1 MARFRSYDD
10 MSDDRVS
17 KRGGSST
24 KILLI
29 VILMSILICVIAV
42 LLWVKILESQEKLN
56 VAEEKT
62 TPAAAESAA
71 QAPPVQQE
79 TKTEAV
85 EQASAETPA
94 VTDTTP
100 DLSID
105 SGISALSSTS
115 SMETDY
121 ITSSDYAIVDVTEEA
136 EITEES
142 VEMKKPVIAQNLSIS
157 QQSFVKDI
165 VKYQEYRIQEGDTLI
180 SIADSFGL
188 SVQTLVAVNQIKSTM
203 DLWIGSVLQI
213 PDRDGTLYIVSEG
226 DTLLSITQQ
235 MGLAI
240 SPKTLGDVNG
250 IMEDNLAAG
259 QKLFI
264 PYETFEAVGS
274 ISTSTEPVFT
284 LPAEGKTVG
293 LFNTKVA
300 NPVGDNSIQLDG
312 ILLQAEPG
320 TEVRASEAGTVVD
333 KGFNENGTQFAKIM
347 HSSGYTSFYDYLGSV
362 YVETA
367 DNVEKGQVI
376 GSYAD
381 AMDNYEQPIIFFRIE
396 QGGVAF
402 DPYSFL
408 SN

>member
-1 MARFRSYDD
+1 MNDE
-10 MSDDRVS
+10 RVS
-17 KRGGSST
+17 SRGGSST

-42 LLWVKILESQEKLN
+42 LLWVKILESQEKLS
-56 VAEEKT
+56 ASEEKPA
-62 TPAAAESAA
+62 PAAAESVA
-71 QAPPVQQE
+71 QTPPVQKE
-79 TKTEAV
+79 TKAEAA
-85 EQASAETPA
+85 EQAPAETPA
-94 VTDTTP
+94 ATDTTP

-105 SGISALSSTS
+105 SGISALSTS
-115 SMETDY
+115 SGMETDY
-121 ITSSDYAIVDVTEEA
+121 ITSSDYAIADVSEEA
-136 EITEES
+136 DVTEES

-157 QQSFVKDI
+157 QQSFAKDI
-165 VKYQEYRIQEGDTLI
+165 VKYQEYKIQEGDTLI
-180 SIADSFGL
+180 SIADSFGV

-203 DLWIGSVLQI
+203 DLWIGSILQI
-213 PDRDGTLYIVSEG
+213 PDRDGTLYIAKEG

-250 IMEDNLAAG
+250 IMEDNLTAG

-264 PYETFEAVGS
+264 PYEIFETEGT
-274 ISTSTEPVFT
+274 ISTSSEPVFK

-300 NPVGDNSIQLDG
+300 NPVGDNPIQLDG

-320 TEVRASEAGTVVD
+320 SDVCASEAGTVVD
-333 KGFNENGTQFAKIM
+333 KGFNDNGTQFVKIM
-347 HSSGYTSFYDYLGSV
+347 HSSGYTSYYDYLGAV

-376 GSYAD
+376 GSYAE
-381 AMDNYEQPIIFFRIE
+381 AMANYEQPIIFFRIE

>member
-1 MARFRSYDD
+1 MARSRSYDD
-10 MSDDRVS
+10 MSDERVS
-17 KRGGSST
+17 GRGGSST
-24 KILLI
+24 KILFV
-29 VILMSILICVIAV
+29 VILLSILICIIAV
-42 LLWVKILESQEKLN
+42 LLWVRILESQEKLK
-56 VAEEKT
+56 ASEEKT
-62 TPAAAESAA
+62 APVSESVA

-79 TKTEAV
+79 TKAEAV
-85 EQASAETPA
+85 EQAPTEAPA
-94 VTDTTP
+94 SDSGP

-105 SGISALSSTS
+105 SGISALSTS
-115 SMETDY
+115 SGMETDY
-121 ITSSDYAIVDVTEEA
+121 ITSSDYAIADVSEEA
-136 EITEES
+136 DVTEES
-142 VEMKKPVIAQNLSIS
+142 VEMKKPVIAQNLSVS
-157 QQSFVKDI
+157 QQSFAKDI
-165 VKYQEYRIQEGDTLI
+165 VMYQEYRIQEGDSLI
-180 SIADSFGL
+180 SIADSFGV

-203 DLWIGSVLQI
+203 DLWIGSILQI
-213 PDRDGTLYIVSEG
+213 PDRDGTLYIAKEG

-250 IMEDNLAAG
+250 IMEDNLTAG

-264 PYETFEAVGS
+264 PYEIFETEGT
-274 ISTSTEPVFT
+274 ISTSSEPEFS

-312 ILLQAEPG
+312 ILLQGDSGAD
-320 TEVRASEAGTVVD
+320 VCASEAGTVVD
-333 KGFNENGTQFAKIM
+333 KGFNENGTQFVKIM
-347 HSSGYTSFYDYLGSV
+347 HSSGYTSYYDYLGAV

-376 GSYAD
+376 GSYAE
-381 AMDNYEQPIIFFRIE
+381 AMANYEQPIIFFRIE

>member
-1 MARFRSYDD
+1 MARSRSYDD
-10 MSDDRVS
+10 MNDERVS
-17 KRGGSST
+17 SRGGSST

-42 LLWVKILESQEKLN
+42 LLWVKILESQEKLS
-56 VAEEKT
+56 ASEEKPA
-62 TPAAAESAA
+62 PAAAESVA
-71 QAPPVQQE
+71 QTPPVQKE
-79 TKTEAV
+79 TKAEAA
-85 EQASAETPA
+85 EQAPAETPA
-94 VTDTTP
+94 ATDTTP

-105 SGISALSSTS
+105 SGISALSTS
-115 SMETDY
+115 SGMETDY
-121 ITSSDYAIVDVTEEA
+121 ITSSDYAIADVSEEA
-136 EITEES
+136 DVTEES

-157 QQSFVKDI
+157 QQSFAKDI
-165 VKYQEYRIQEGDTLI
+165 VKYQEYKIQEGDTLI
-180 SIADSFGL
+180 SIADSFGV

-203 DLWIGSVLQI
+203 DLWIGSILQI
-213 PDRDGTLYIVSEG
+213 PDRDGTLYIAKEG

-250 IMEDNLAAG
+250 IMEDNLTAG

-264 PYETFEAVGS
+264 PYEIFETEGT
-274 ISTSTEPVFT
+274 ISTSSEPVFR

-300 NPVGDNSIQLDG
+300 DPVGDNPIQLDG

-320 TEVRASEAGTVVD
+320 SDVCASEAGTVVD
-333 KGFNENGTQFAKIM
+333 KGFNDNGTQFVKIM
-347 HSSGYTSFYDYLGSV
+347 HSSGYTSYYDYLGAV

-376 GSYAD
+376 GSYAE
-381 AMDNYEQPIIFFRIE
+381 AMANYEQPIIFFRIE

>member
-1 MARFRSYDD
+1 MARSRSYDD
-10 MSDDRVS
+10 MNDERVS
-17 KRGGSST
+17 SRGGSST

-42 LLWVKILESQEKLN
+42 LLWVKILESQEKLS
-56 VAEEKT
+56 ASEEKPA
-62 TPAAAESAA
+62 PAAAESVA
-71 QAPPVQQE
+71 QTPPVQKE
-79 TKTEAV
+79 TKAEAA
-85 EQASAETPA
+85 EQAPAETPEA
-94 VTDTTP
+94 TDTTP

-105 SGISALSSTS
+105 SGISALSTS
-115 SMETDY
+115 SGMETDY
-121 ITSSDYAIVDVTEEA
+121 ITSSDYAIADVSEEA
-136 EITEES
+136 DVTEES

-157 QQSFVKDI
+157 QQSFAKDI
-165 VKYQEYRIQEGDTLI
+165 VKYQEYKIQEGDTLI
-180 SIADSFGL
+180 SIADSFGV

-203 DLWIGSVLQI
+203 DLWIGSILQI
-213 PDRDGTLYIVSEG
+213 PDRDGTLYIAKEG

-250 IMEDNLAAG
+250 IMEDNLTAG

-264 PYETFEAVGS
+264 PYEIFETEGT
-274 ISTSTEPVFT
+274 ISTSSEPVFK

-300 NPVGDNSIQLDG
+300 NPVGDNPIQLDG

-320 TEVRASEAGTVVD
+320 SDVCASEAGTVVD
-333 KGFNENGTQFAKIM
+333 KGFNDNGTQFVKIM
-347 HSSGYTSFYDYLGSV
+347 HSSGYTSYYDYLGAV

-376 GSYAD
+376 GSYAE
-381 AMDNYEQPIIFFRIE
+381 AMANYEQPIIFFRIE

>member
-1 MARFRSYDD
+1 MARSRSYDD
-10 MSDDRVS
+10 MNDERVS
-17 KRGGSST
+17 SRGGSST

-42 LLWVKILESQEKLN
+42 LLWVKILESQEKLS
-56 VAEEKT
+56 ASEEKPA
-62 TPAAAESAA
+62 PAAAESVA
-71 QAPPVQQE
+71 QTPPVQKE
-79 TKTEAV
+79 TKAEAA
-85 EQASAETPA
+85 EQAPAETPA
-94 VTDTTP
+94 ATDTTP

-105 SGISALSSTS
+105 SGISALSTS
-115 SMETDY
+115 SGMETDY
-121 ITSSDYAIVDVTEEA
+121 ITSSDYAIADVSEEA
-136 EITEES
+136 DVTEES

-157 QQSFVKDI
+157 QQSFAKDI
-165 VKYQEYRIQEGDTLI
+165 VKYQEYKIQEGDTLI
-180 SIADSFGL
+180 SIADSFGV

-203 DLWIGSVLQI
+203 DLWIGSILQI
-213 PDRDGTLYIVSEG
+213 PDRDGTLYIAKEG

-250 IMEDNLAAG
+250 IMEDNLTAG

-264 PYETFEAVGS
+264 PYEIFETEGT
-274 ISTSTEPVFT
+274 ISTSSEPVFK

-300 NPVGDNSIQLDG
+300 NPVGDNPIQLDG

-320 TEVRASEAGTVVD
+320 SDVCASEAGTVVD
-333 KGFNENGTQFAKIM
+333 KGFNDNGTQFVKIM
-347 HSSGYTSFYDYLGSV
+347 HSSGYTSYYDYLGAV

-376 GSYAD
+376 GSYAE
-381 AMDNYEQPIIFFRIE
+381 AMANYEQPIIFFRIE

>member
-1 MARFRSYDD
+1 
-10 MSDDRVS
+10 MSDERVS
-17 KRGGSST
+17 GRGGSST
-24 KILLI
+24 KILFV
-29 VILMSILICVIAV
+29 VILLSILICIIAV
-42 LLWVKILESQEKLN
+42 LLWVRILESQEKLK
-56 VAEEKT
+56 ASEEKT
-62 TPAAAESAA
+62 APVSESVA

-79 TKTEAV
+79 TKAEAV
-85 EQASAETPA
+85 EQAPTEAPA
-94 VTDTTP
+94 SDSGP

-105 SGISALSSTS
+105 SGISALSTS
-115 SMETDY
+115 SGMETDY
-121 ITSSDYAIVDVTEEA
+121 ITSSDYAIADVSEEA
-136 EITEES
+136 DVTEES
-142 VEMKKPVIAQNLSIS
+142 VEMKKPVIAQNLSVS
-157 QQSFVKDI
+157 QQSFAKDI
-165 VKYQEYRIQEGDTLI
+165 VMYQEYRIQEGDSLI
-180 SIADSFGL
+180 SIADSFGV

-203 DLWIGSVLQI
+203 DLWIGSILQI
-213 PDRDGTLYIVSEG
+213 PDRDGTLYIAKEG

-250 IMEDNLAAG
+250 IMEDNLSAG

-284 LPAEGKTVG
+284 LPSEGKTVG

-300 NPVGDNSIQLDG
+300 NPVGDNSVQLDG

-320 TEVRASEAGTVVD
+320 SEVRASEAGTVVD
-333 KGFNENGTQFAKIM
+333 KGFNENGTQFVKIM
-347 HSSGYTSFYDYLGSV
+347 HSSGYTSYYDYLGAV

-376 GSYAD
+376 GSYAE
-381 AMDNYEQPIIFFRIE
+381 AMANYEQPIIFFRIE

>member
-1 MARFRSYDD
+1 MARGSYDD
-10 MSDDRVS
+10 MNGERVS
-17 KRGGSST
+17 NRGGSST
-24 KILLI
+24 KILLT
-29 VILMSILICVIAV
+29 VILMSILICIIAV
-42 LLWVKILESQEKLN
+42 LLWVKILESQEKLSA
-56 VAEEKT
+56 AEE
-62 TPAAAESAA
+62 TPAPAANESVA
-71 QAPPVQQE
+71 QTPPVQQE
-79 TKTEAV
+79 VKTEAV
-85 EQASAETPA
+85 EQASTETPA
-94 VTDTTP
+94 VPDSTP

-105 SGISALSSTS
+105 SGISALSSS
-115 SMETDY
+115 SGMETDY
-121 ITSSDYAIVDVTEEA
+121 ITSADYTIADVSEDA
-136 EITEES
+136 EVTEES

-157 QQSFVKDI
+157 QQSFAKDI
-165 VKYQEYRIQEGDTLI
+165 VRYQEYRIQEGDTLI

-203 DLWIGSVLQI
+203 DLWIGSILQI

-250 IMEDNLAAG
+250 IMEDNLSAG

-264 PYETFEAVGS
+264 PYETFETVGT
-274 ISTSTEPVFT
+274 ISTSTEPVFS

-300 NPVGDNSIQLDG
+300 NPVGDNSVQLDG

-320 TEVRASEAGTVVD
+320 SEVRASEAGTVVD
-333 KGFNENGTQFAKIM
+333 KGFNENGTQFVKIM

-362 YVETA
+362 SVETA

-376 GSYAD
+376 GSYAE
-381 AMDNYEQPIIFFRIE
+381 AMANYEQPIIFFRIE

-408 SN
+408 

>member
-1 MARFRSYDD
+1 MARSRSYDD
-10 MSDDRVS
+10 MSDERVS
-17 KRGGSST
+17 SRGGSST
-24 KILLI
+24 KILFV
-29 VILMSILICVIAV
+29 VILLSIFICIIAV
-42 LLWVKILESQEKLN
+42 LLWVRILESQEKLN
-56 VAEEKT
+56 ASEEKT
-62 TPAAAESAA
+62 APVAESVA
-71 QAPPVQQE
+71 QIPPVQQE
-79 TKTEAV
+79 TNGEAV
-85 EQASAETPA
+85 KQALTETPA
-94 VTDTTP
+94 TDSAP

-105 SGISALSSTS
+105 SGISALSSS
-115 SMETDY
+115 SSLETDY
-121 ITSSDYAIVDVTEEA
+121 ISSTDYAVADISEDSVV
-136 EITEES
+136 IEES
-142 VEMKKPVIAQNLSIS
+142 VEMKKPVIAQNLSVS
-157 QQSFVKDI
+157 QQSFAKDI
-165 VKYQEYRIQEGDTLI
+165 VMYQEYRIQEGDSLI
-180 SIADSFGL
+180 SIADSFGV

-203 DLWIGSVLQI
+203 DLWIGSILQI
-213 PDRDGTLYIVSEG
+213 PDRDGTLYIAKEG

-250 IMEDNLAAG
+250 IMEDNLMAG

-264 PYETFEAVGS
+264 PYEIFENEGT
-274 ISTSTEPVFT
+274 ISASLEPVFS

-300 NPVGDNSIQLDG
+300 NPVGDNPIQLDG

-320 TEVRASEAGTVVD
+320 SDVCASEAGAVVD
-333 KGFNENGTQFAKIM
+333 KGFNENGTQFVKIM
-347 HSSGYTSFYDYLGSV
+347 HSSGYTSYYDYLGAV

-376 GSYAD
+376 GSYAE
-381 AMDNYEQPIIFFRIE
+381 AMANYEQPIIFFRIE

>member
-1 MARFRSYDD
+1 MARSRSYDD
-10 MSDDRVS
+10 MNDERVS
-17 KRGGSST
+17 SRGGSST

-42 LLWVKILESQEKLN
+42 LLWVKILESQEKLS
-56 VAEEKT
+56 ASEEKPA
-62 TPAAAESAA
+62 PAAAESVA
-71 QAPPVQQE
+71 QTPPVQQE
-79 TKTEAV
+79 TKAEAA
-85 EQASAETPA
+85 EQAPAETPA
-94 VTDTTP
+94 ATDTTP

-105 SGISALSSTS
+105 SGISALSTS
-115 SMETDY
+115 SGMETDY
-121 ITSSDYAIVDVTEEA
+121 ITSSDYAIADVSEEA
-136 EITEES
+136 DVTEES

-157 QQSFVKDI
+157 QQSFAKDI
-165 VKYQEYRIQEGDTLI
+165 VKYQEYKIQEGDTLI
-180 SIADSFGL
+180 SIADSFGV

-203 DLWIGSVLQI
+203 DLWIGSILQI
-213 PDRDGTLYIVSEG
+213 PDRDGTLYIAKEG

-250 IMEDNLAAG
+250 IMEDNLTAG

-264 PYETFEAVGS
+264 PYEIFETEGT
-274 ISTSTEPVFT
+274 ISTSSEPVFR

-300 NPVGDNSIQLDG
+300 NPVGDNPIQLDG

-320 TEVRASEAGTVVD
+320 SDVCASEAGTVVD
-333 KGFNENGTQFAKIM
+333 KGFNDNGTQFVKIM
-347 HSSGYTSFYDYLGSV
+347 HSSGYTSYYDYLGAV

-376 GSYAD
+376 GSYAE
-381 AMDNYEQPIIFFRIE
+381 AMANYEQPIIFFRIE

>member
-1 MARFRSYDD
+1 
-10 MSDDRVS
+10 MSDERVS
-17 KRGGSST
+17 SRGGSST
-24 KILLI
+24 KILFV
-29 VILMSILICVIAV
+29 VILLSIFICIIAV
-42 LLWVKILESQEKLN
+42 LLWVRILESQEKLN
-56 VAEEKT
+56 ASEEKT
-62 TPAAAESAA
+62 APVAESVA
-71 QAPPVQQE
+71 QIPPVQQE
-79 TKTEAV
+79 TNGEAV
-85 EQASAETPA
+85 KQALTETPA
-94 VTDTTP
+94 TDSAP

-105 SGISALSSTS
+105 SGISALSSS
-115 SMETDY
+115 SSLETDY
-121 ITSSDYAIVDVTEEA
+121 ISSTDYAVADISEDSVV
-136 EITEES
+136 IEES
-142 VEMKKPVIAQNLSIS
+142 VEMKKPVIAQNLSVS
-157 QQSFVKDI
+157 QQSFAKDI
-165 VKYQEYRIQEGDTLI
+165 VMYQEYRIQEGDSLI
-180 SIADSFGL
+180 SIADSFGV

-203 DLWIGSVLQI
+203 DLWIGSILQI
-213 PDRDGTLYIVSEG
+213 PDRDGTLYIAKEG

-250 IMEDNLAAG
+250 IMEDNLMAG

-264 PYETFEAVGS
+264 PYEIFENEGT
-274 ISTSTEPVFT
+274 ISASLEPVFS

-300 NPVGDNSIQLDG
+300 NPVGDNPIQLDG

-320 TEVRASEAGTVVD
+320 SDVCASEAGAVVD
-333 KGFNENGTQFAKIM
+333 KGFNENGTQFVKIM
-347 HSSGYTSFYDYLGSV
+347 HSSGYTSYYDYLGAV

-376 GSYAD
+376 GSYAE
-381 AMDNYEQPIIFFRIE
+381 AMANYEQPIIFFRIE

>member
-1 MARFRSYDD
+1 MARGSYDD
-10 MSDDRVS
+10 MNGERVS
-17 KRGGSST
+17 NRGGSST

-29 VILMSILICVIAV
+29 VILMSILICIIAV
-42 LLWVKILESQEKLN
+42 LLWVKILESQEKLSA
-56 VAEEKT
+56 AEA
-62 TPAAAESAA
+62 TPAPAATESVA
-71 QAPPVQQE
+71 QTPPVQQE
-79 TKTEAV
+79 AKTEAV

-100 DLSID
+100 DLSIE
-105 SGISALSSTS
+105 SGISALSSS
-115 SMETDY
+115 SGMETDY
-121 ITSSDYAIVDVTEEA
+121 ITSADYAIADVSEDA
-136 EITEES
+136 EVTEES

-157 QQSFVKDI
+157 QQSFAKDI
-165 VKYQEYRIQEGDTLI
+165 VRYQEYRIQEGDTLI

-203 DLWIGSVLQI
+203 DLWIGSILQI

-250 IMEDNLAAG
+250 IMEDNLSAG

-264 PYETFEAVGS
+264 PYETFETVGT
-274 ISTSTEPVFT
+274 ISTSTEPVFS

-300 NPVGDNSIQLDG
+300 NPVGDNSVQLDG

-320 TEVRASEAGTVVD
+320 SEVRASEAGTVVD
-333 KGFNENGTQFAKIM
+333 KGFNENGTQFVKIM

-362 YVETA
+362 SVETA

-376 GSYAD
+376 GSYAE
-381 AMDNYEQPIIFFRIE
+381 AMVNYEQPIIFFRIE